1 MGISPS
7 DRSSLDGE
15 LFRQVDSARLFVGAS
30 VALGVLSA
38 AATVAQM
45 IFLSQ
50 IIDRVF
56 LKGASPADVR
66 GPLLLL
72 LGAILAR
79 AALLW
84 TREVLAGR
92 GALRVKSALRERMYA
107 HLLRLG
113 PAYLAGERAGELA
126 TTATEGVERIE
137 PYFARYLPQVAL
149 SGAVPLLVAAY
160 VFPRDLSS
168 GVLLLITAPVIPV
181 MMVLVGSYAEE
192 HINRQWT
199 ALSRM
204 GAHFLDALQGL
215 TTLKAFGREA
225 AEGERVAAVSEEFRE
240 RTMRVL
246 GFAFLSGLVLEFTTA
261 VSIALIAVVLGVRL
275 VSGNVPFEDALVVLL
290 LAPEFYRPLRELG
303 THRHAAMEGKAAAKR
318 ILGVLDT
325 PVPTNDSHVA
335 PTARISGAPR
345 IELSGVGFA
354 YPRSEIPALSG
365 VNLVLEPRTLTAI
378 VGRSGAGKSTLINL
392 LMRFADPSEGI
403 ILADGAPISALSTA
417 RWREN
422 VALVPQSP
430 HLFFGSLLEN
440 IRLARPEASREEVEE
455 AARLAGAHEFVERL
469 PGGYETQIGER
480 GKRLSGG
487 EAQRVAIARA
497 LLKDAPVLI
506 MDEPTSNLDPESE
519 RLIRLALE
527 RLVEDRTA
535 LIVAHRL
542 NTVHTA
548 DRIVVLEEGWVAE
561 AGTHEELLRRDSH
574 YARLVGAQEG
584 ART

>member
-7 DRSSLDGE
+7 GRSSLDGE

-92 GALRVKSALRERMYA
+92 GALRVKSALRERLYA

-246 GFAFLSGLVLEFTTA
+246 RFAFLSGLVLEFTTA
-261 VSIALIAVVLGVRL
+261 VSLALIAVVLGVRL

-303 THRHAAMEGKAAAKR
+303 THRHAAMEGKAAAER
-318 ILGVLDT
+318 ILEILDT
-325 PVPTNDSHVA
+325 PAPTSCDVA
-335 PTARISGAPR
+335 PSARISGAPR

-354 YPRSEIPALSG
+354 YPGSELPALWEI
-365 VNLVLEPRTLTAI
+365 NLALEPRTLTAV
-378 VGRSGAGKSTLINL
+378 VGRSGTGKSTLVNL
-392 LMRFADPSEGI
+392 LMRFADPSEGA
-403 ILADGAPISALSTA
+403 ILADGAPISVLPAA
-417 RWREN
+417 QWRKN
-422 VALVPQSP
+422 VALVPQRP
-430 HLFFGSLLEN
+430 HLFYVSILEN

-455 AARLAGAHEFVERL
+455 AAKLAGVHEFVGRL

-480 GKRLSGG
+480 GARLS
-487 EAQRVAIARA
+487 
-497 LLKDAPVLI
+497 
-506 MDEPTSNLDPESE
+506 
-519 RLIRLALE
+519 
-527 RLVEDRTA
+527 
-535 LIVAHRL
+535 
-542 NTVHTA
+542 
-548 DRIVVLEEGWVAE
+548 
-561 AGTHEELLRRDSH
+561 
-574 YARLVGAQEG
+574 
-584 ART
+584 

>member
-7 DRSSLDGE
+7 GRSSLDGE

-56 LKGASPADVR
+56 LKGAGLAHVR
-66 GPLLLL
+66 GPLILL
-72 LGAILAR
+72 LGAVLAR

-84 TREVLAGR
+84 AREVVAGR
-92 GALRVKSALRERMYA
+92 GAVRVKSALRERLYA

-113 PAYLAGERAGELA
+113 PAYMAGERSGELA

-246 GFAFLSGLVLEFTTA
+246 KSAFLSGLVLEFMTA

-275 VSGNVPFEDALVVLL
+275 VSGGMPFEEALVVLL

-303 THRHAAMEGKAAAKR
+303 THRHAAMEGKAAAER
-318 ILGVLDT
+318 ILEILDT
-325 PVPTNDSHVA
+325 PVPTSGDVSLS
-335 PTARISGAPR
+335 TRISGAPR
-345 IELSGVGFA
+345 IELCGVGFA
-354 YPRSEIPALSG
+354 YPGRELPALWEI
-365 VNLVLEPRTLTAI
+365 NLALEPRTLTAV
-378 VGRSGAGKSTLINL
+378 VGRSGAGKSTLVNL
-392 LMRFADPSEGI
+392 LMRFANLSEGV
-403 ILADGAPISALSTA
+403 ILADGAPISALPA
-417 RWREN
+417 AQWRKN
-422 VALVPQSP
+422 VALVPQRP
-430 HLFFGSLLEN
+430 HLFYGSILEN

-455 AARLAGAHEFVERL
+455 AAKLAGTHEFVGRL

-480 GKRLSGG
+480 GARLSGG

-497 LLKDAPVLI
+497 FLKDAPVLI
-506 MDEPTSNLDPESE
+506 MDEPTSSLDPESE
-519 RLIRLALE
+519 RLIRSALR
-527 RLVEDRTA
+527 RLSQGRTV
-535 LIVAHRL
+535 LVVAHRL
-542 NTVHTA
+542 NTVYEA
-548 DRIVVLEEGWVAE
+548 DRIAVLDDGRLVET
-561 AGTHEELLRRDSH
+561 GTHEALIRSDGLYAHLVNAYRD
-574 YARLVGAQEG
+574 VPV
-584 ART
+584 

>member
-1 MGISPS
+1 MGTSPTG
-7 DRSSLDGE
+7 RSSLNEE
-15 LFRQVDSARLFVGAS
+15 LFRRVRSARLFVGAA
-30 VALGVLSA
+30 VALGILSA

-56 LKGASPADVR
+56 LKGASLADVR
-66 GPLLLL
+66 SPLLLL

-79 AALLW
+79 AVLLW
-84 TREVLAGR
+84 TREVVAGR
-92 GALRVKSALRERMYA
+92 GAVHVKSALRERLYA
-107 HLLRLG
+107 RLLRLG
-113 PAYLAGERAGELA
+113 PAYMEGEKAGELA

-149 SGAVPLLVAAY
+149 SAAVPLLVVAY
-160 VFPRDLSS
+160 VFPRDISS

-215 TTLKAFGREA
+215 ATLKVFGREA
-225 AEGERVAAVSEEFRE
+225 AEGKRVAAVSEEFRE

-246 GFAFLSGLVLEFTTA
+246 RFAFLSGLVLEFMTA

-275 VSGNVPFEDALVVLL
+275 VSGSVTFEEALVVLL

-303 THRHAAMEGKAAAKR
+303 THRHAAMEGKVATER
-318 ILGVLDT
+318 IIEILDT
-325 PVPTNDSHVA
+325 PA
-335 PTARISGAPR
+335 PTGSDAGPYARISGAPR

-354 YPRSEIPALSG
+354 YPGSERAALSEI
-365 VNLVLEPRTLTAI
+365 NLVLEPRTLTAI
-378 VGRSGAGKSTLINL
+378 VGRSGAGKSTLVNL
-392 LMRFADPSEGI
+392 LMRFADPCEGVM
-403 ILADGAPISALSTA
+403 LADGAPISALTA
-417 RWREN
+417 AQWREN
-422 VALVPQSP
+422 VALVPQRP
-430 HLFFGSLLEN
+430 HLFFGSLVDN
-440 IRLARPEASREEVEE
+440 IRLARPEAGREEVEE
-455 AARLAGAHEFVERL
+455 AAKLAGAHEFVGRL
-469 PGGYETQIGER
+469 PRGYETQVGER
-480 GKRLSGG
+480 GARLSGG

-497 LLKDAPVLI
+497 FLKDAPVLI

-527 RLVEDRTA
+527 RLAEDRTA

-542 NTVHTA
+542 STVHTA
-548 DRIVVLEEGWVAE
+548 DRIVVLEDGRVAE
-561 AGTHEELLRRDSH
+561 AGTHADLLRRDYL

-584 ART
+584 ARV

>member
-7 DRSSLDGE
+7 GRSSLDGE

-246 GFAFLSGLVLEFTTA
+246 RFAFLSGLVLEFTTA

-325 PVPTNDSHVA
+325 PVPTNDSHLA

-392 LMRFADPSEGI
+392 LMRFADPSVGI
-403 ILADGAPISALSTA
+403 ILADRAPISALSTA

-440 IRLARPEASREEVEE
+440 IRLARPGASREAVEGGARHAPIGRRGAKGGDSPRPVE
-455 AARLAGAHEFVERL
+455 GRAGPDLGRAHLQPRPGERALHKARPGAARRRPDG
-469 PGGYETQIGER
+469 
-480 GKRLSGG
+480 
-487 EAQRVAIARA
+487 
-497 LLKDAPVLI
+497 
-506 MDEPTSNLDPESE
+506 
-519 RLIRLALE
+519 
-527 RLVEDRTA
+527 
-535 LIVAHRL
+535 
-542 NTVHTA
+542 A
-548 DRIVVLEEGWVAE
+548 DRGPPPENRAYPPPHSRAKG
-561 AGTHEELLRRDSH
+561 G
-574 YARLVGAQEG
+574 VGG
-584 ART
+584 GGRGPPG

>member
-7 DRSSLDGE
+7 GRSSLDGE

-56 LKGASPADVR
+56 LKGAGLAHVR
-66 GPLLLL
+66 GPLILL
-72 LGAILAR
+72 LGAVLAR

-84 TREVLAGR
+84 AREVLAGR
-92 GALRVKSALRERMYA
+92 GAVRMKSALRERLYA

-113 PAYLAGERAGELA
+113 PAFMTGERAGELA

-149 SGAVPLLVAAY
+149 SGAAPLLVAAY

-168 GVLLLITAPVIPV
+168 GVLLRI
-181 MMVLVGSYAEE
+181 
-192 HINRQWT
+192 
-199 ALSRM
+199 
-204 GAHFLDALQGL
+204 
-215 TTLKAFGREA
+215 
-225 AEGERVAAVSEEFRE
+225 AAVSEEVRE

-246 GFAFLSGLVLEFTTA
+246 RFAFLSGLVLEFTTA

-290 LAPEFYRPLRELG
+290 LAPEFYRPLRELC
-303 THRHAAMEGKAAAKR
+303 TNRHVDMEGKAAAKR

-325 PVPTNDSHVA
+325 PVPTNDTHVA

-354 YPRSEIPALSG
+354 YPRSEIPALSE
-365 VNLVLEPRTLTAI
+365 VNLVLEPRTFTAI

-392 LMRFADPSEGI
+392 LMRFADPTEGI

-430 HLFFGSLLEN
+430 HLFFDSLLEN
-440 IRLARPEASREEVEE
+440 IRLARPGASREAVEE

-480 GKRLSGG
+480 GTRLSGG

-506 MDEPTSNLDPESE
+506 LDEPTSNLDPESE

-548 DRIVVLEEGWVAE
+548 DRIVVLEEGRVAE
-561 AGTHEELLRRDSH
+561 AGTHEELLRRNSH
-574 YARLVGAQEG
+574 YARLVGVQEG